1 MVAKHDRQK
10 VHKGRRKVGSRI
22 RKRRWALRNRR
33 KVRKVRHTRRRK
45 SRS

>member
-1 MVAKHDRQK
+1 MVAKHDRKK

-22 RKRRWALRNRR
+22 RRRRWALRHHH

-45 SRS
+45 SRT